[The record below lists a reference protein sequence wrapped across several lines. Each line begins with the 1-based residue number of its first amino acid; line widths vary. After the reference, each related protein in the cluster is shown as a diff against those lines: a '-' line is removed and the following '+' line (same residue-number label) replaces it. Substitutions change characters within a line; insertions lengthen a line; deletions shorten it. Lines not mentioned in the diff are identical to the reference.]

1 MKRKKHDNGRQAG
14 RKDGRKEG
22 RKRKEKQ
29 INHSGC
35 SMYEKPMKGFR
46 QIM

>member
-35 SMYEKPMKGFR
+35 SMKS
-46 QIM
+46 Q